1 MNHVVV
7 EVGIRTRIPPT
18 LRIRP
23 QRANRRRPT
32 GAEGFLQRAIRD
44 SALLGA
50 SSRRRGRLGT
60 RDASGC
66 RTFPSGHVRL
76 CNTRHDRRDRRGHHR
91 RTRDR
96 GRSFQRCGIGR
107 VSRCSLQI
115 EDVDEHGE
123 VVGCS
128 VQNGDDNYFI
138 IGGDFVS
145 DDARARETR
154 AEKIKIK
161 RNKKNKKKN
170 KTATNLHHLHTP
182 PSVYSPSTA
191 APKQDACALSVV

>member
-1 MNHVVV
+1 MNCVVVV

-23 QRANRRRPT
+23 QRANRRRPS
-32 GAEGFLQRAIRD
+32 GAERLLQRAIRD

-76 CNTRHDRRDRRGHHR
+76 CNTRHDRRDGRGHHR

-107 VSRCSLQI
+107 VPRCSLQI

-128 VQNGDDNYFI
+128 VQNGDDTYFI

-161 RNKKNKKKN
+161 IK
-170 KTATNLHHLHTP
+170 
-182 PSVYSPSTA
+182 
-191 APKQDACALSVV
+191 